1 MIPDDYITKP
11 RKIAF
16 VLAIITIALWK
27 IAEYSPQFAEF
38 IYARLLYPFLASNLA
53 WLGSVMPFALTG
65 LTFAGIALWFISIP
79 FVQYKR
85 NKELGFIGVL
95 THIVLSVLAS
105 ISFFTFLFMIT
116 FLLNHHRYTEEA
128 LYDLDFELTEE
139 KYQALV
145 DVSVHRAKD
154 LSDHFEKDER
164 GCTDINFSLEEYDAL
179 IEQEQIKFL
188 TEHNLPAVRNAKSRY
203 FLFTYIWGG
212 MGVGGQ
218 YQPLFGQTNVTE
230 QLPAYT
236 KPYLIGHERG
246 HLNGFAS
253 EAGASLL
260 GMQTLFH
267 AEDLRLQYLG
277 LLGLWRKSPPE
288 NINEQIQKDL
298 QCWNDDYDKMHYF
311 KYKIWFTKI
320 NDTYLKMSGHKDGVE
335 SYDRGHLLGLKY
347 YYLYFIERAK

>member
-1 MIPDDYITKP
+1 MIPDEYLSKH

-16 VLAIITIALWK
+16 GLAIITIALWK
-27 IAEYSPQFAEF
+27 FAELF
-38 IYARLLYPFLASNLA
+38 PEFAEHVYARVFYPFLASHLA
-53 WLGSVMPFALTG
+53 WVGSVMPFALTG
-65 LTFAGIALWFISIP
+65 LIFAGIALWFLSIP
-79 FVQYKR
+79 FVQYHR
-85 NKELGFIGVL
+85 NKELGFVGVL
-95 THIVLSVLAS
+95 IHCVLSVLAS
-105 ISFFTFLFMIT
+105 ISFFIFLFTIT
-116 FLLNHHRYTEEA
+116 FLLNHHRYSEEQ
-128 LYDLDFELTEE
+128 LYDLDFELTKE

-145 DVSVHRAKD
+145 DVSVHRAND

-164 GCTDINFSLEEYDAL
+164 ECTNIHFSLAEYDAL
-179 IEQEQIKFL
+179 IEQEQQKFL
-188 TEHNLPAVRNAKSRY
+188 TEHNLPAVKYAKSRY

-218 YQPLFGQTNVTE
+218 YQPLFGQTNVTQ

-236 KPYLIGHERG
+236 KPYIIGHERG

-288 NINEQIQKDL
+288 HINEQVKKDI
-298 QCWNDDYDKMHYF
+298 QCWDDDYDKMHLF
-311 KYKIWFTKI
+311 KYKTWFTKI

-347 YYLYFIERAK
+347 YYLYFVEK